1 MKVKNPLFWELPEI
15 SLTLELG
22 GTTYRFSGVYDG
34 HKSLPSKLL
43 KMMAENQEKG
53 GDKQNEI

>member
-15 SLTLELG
+15 SLTLELS